1 MASASTGPFGTPTKA
16 QQPSSPSTSP
26 TFTRSASVTL
36 EPYDSPLKPEHAG
49 STYAS
54 GGQETDLAEE
64 DDNGDLGVRP
74 SRREKG
80 KGRAVHLQEG
90 RARTIEGEVHIQ
102 MEEERDEIDEAAE
115 ERRVQENLAR
125 WSRADAKR
133 RASLR
138 RSTKLVYPSIPSP
151 PPLPPAS
158 TLLRRT
164 STLLRTGST
173 RRRGA
178 GGADTEE
185 LELGGTGR
193 AGGESSVAD
202 RRGRRRLS
210 VKIESGRDGSLDE
223 HSEAFP
229 EDGDAKG
236 SVKGFARLAEED
248 EKLAQTPTSER
259 PSAGSAQN
267 PFSSSN
273 ASFATF
279 DISQT
284 QRTIRTTRTGS
295 RFEDL
300 PPLPQSPPSPS
311 FSVSRDPFASPHT
324 SPSKPPHHIDDVIV
338 THPTPSRPTPF
349 SRPSQQSIATFA
361 STAAPSF
368 ATRATNMAYPHQ
380 LDRSNSPGA
389 YSTGSSPLASP
400 GLGSARRRRSGGREG
415 NGRSDSD
422 DSYGR
427 QGLEPEE
434 EIGWLDWLLCGC
446 FRTGTGQRDEE
457 IEQQGRTNPME

>member
-1 MASASTGPFGTPTKA
+1 MVSADVGPIGTPTRA
-16 QQPSSPSTSP
+16 ERPLSPSTSH
-26 TFTRSASVTL
+26 TVSRSASVTL
-36 EPYDSPLKPEHAG
+36 EPYDSPLKPTHAD

-64 DDNGDLGVRP
+64 DEDGDLGVRL
-74 SRREKG
+74 SRRDKG
-80 KGRAVHLQEG
+80 KGRAVDEEG
-90 RARTIEGEVHIQ
+90 QPGSMQRREGEVQIQ
-102 MEEERDEIDEAAE
+102 MQEEADEVDDAAE

-138 RSTKLVYPSIPSP
+138 RSTTKLVYPSLPSP

-158 TLLRRT
+158 TLIRRT

-173 RRRGA
+173 RRRGTGSVDA
-178 GGADTEE
+178 EE
-185 LELGGTGR
+185 LELGR
-193 AGGESSVAD
+193 AGQAAGESSVSD

-210 VKIESGRDGSLDE
+210 VKIDSGRDGSLDE
-223 HSEAFP
+223 QSEASP
-229 EDGDAKG
+229 APQDT
-236 SVKGFARLAEED
+236 KGFARLAEED
-248 EKLAQTPTSER
+248 EELAQTPISER
-259 PSAGSAQN
+259 PSADSAQN

-279 DISQT
+279 DTAQT
-284 QRTIRTTRTGS
+284 QKTIRTTRTGS
-295 RFEDL
+295 RFVEDL

-311 FSVSRDPFASPHT
+311 SSLNRDPFTSPHA
-324 SPSKPPHHIDDVIV
+324 SPSKPAHHIVDVIV

-349 SRPSQQSIATFA
+349 SRPSQQSVATFA
-361 STAAPSF
+361 STTAPSF
-368 ATRATNMAYPHQ
+368 ASEATTMTYHRQ
-380 LDRSNSPGA
+380 LGRPDSPEA

-400 GLGSARRRRSGGREG
+400 GLGSARRRRAGGREG
-415 NGRSDSD
+415 DGRSDSN

-427 QGLEPEE
+427 QGLEKEE

-457 IEQQGRTNPME
+457 VEQQGRTNPME

>member
-1 MASASTGPFGTPTKA
+1 MASADAGPFGTPTRA
-16 QQPSSPSTSP
+16 QRASSPSTSP
-26 TFTRSASVTL
+26 TFSRSASVTL

-64 DDNGDLGVRP
+64 DEDGDLGVRP
-74 SRREKG
+74 SRRDKG
-80 KGRAVHLQEG
+80 KGRAVDEEG
-90 RARTIEGEVHIQ
+90 QPGSMRSANGEVKIQ
-102 MEEERDEIDEAAE
+102 MEEEADQVDEAAE

-138 RSTKLVYPSIPSP
+138 RSTKLVYPSLPSP

-158 TLLRRT
+158 TLIRRT

-173 RRRGA
+173 RRRGTGSVDA
-178 GGADTEE
+178 EE
-185 LELGGTGR
+185 LELGGAGQ
-193 AGGESSVAD
+193 AGGESSVSD

-210 VKIESGRDGSLDE
+210 VKIDSGRDSSPDE
-223 HSEAFP
+223 QSEASP
-229 EDGDAKG
+229 APQNTQ
-236 SVKGFARLAEED
+236 GFARLAEED
-248 EKLAQTPTSER
+248 EELAQTPTSER
-259 PSAGSAQN
+259 PSADSAQN

-279 DISQT
+279 DTAQSQK
-284 QRTIRTTRTGS
+284 TIRTTRTGS
-295 RFEDL
+295 RFVEDL

-311 FSVSRDPFASPHT
+311 SSVDRDPFASPHA
-324 SPSKPPHHIDDVIV
+324 SPSKPSHHIVDVIV
-338 THPTPSRPTPF
+338 TQPTPSRPTPF

-361 STAAPSF
+361 STTAPSF
-368 ATRATNMAYPHQ
+368 ASEATTMTYPQQ
-380 LDRSNSPGA
+380 LGRPDSPEA

-400 GLGSARRRRSGGREG
+400 GFGSARRRRSGGREG

-427 QGLEPEE
+427 QGLEKEE

-457 IEQQGRTNPME
+457 VEQQGRTNPME